1 MAANVPY
8 FERICQPKTT
18 HEDMPMIMLTKL
30 DQKKI
35 LVNLE
40 TVKYLE
46 AVPDTLIFFTNGE
59 SVMVQETMD
68 DVAEAVKSY
77 QADLLRRSQ
86 GSSPSAL

>member
-1 MAANVPY
+1 
-8 FERICQPKTT
+8 
-18 HEDMPMIMLTKL
+18 MIMLTKL